1 MAPNRSTRQF
11 TPQNSLARNY
21 SAVLQ
26 REQSENYGDEVW
38 EDEEFVEA
46 ANESFNHES
55 AFQTELMAKTSHRP
69 LPLVDNA
76 KENDPVITAETIKGR
91 EELRNKTVF
100 NKNGK
105 PLVPLSRLRELCLL
119 LVDSMS
125 SNRMY
130 YSYRSA
136 QIIQISLF

>member
-11 TPQNSLARNY
+11 TPQNSLALNY

-26 REQSENYGDEVW
+26 RQQSENYGDEIW

-46 ANESFNHES
+46 ANESYNRES

-76 KENDPVITAETIKGR
+76 KEYDPVITAETIRGR